1 MRRPAS
7 LILLLNLLMVCGGCV
22 TVEVGSGA
30 GAGVGVYSY
39 LNGDLKA
46 VYAVPIQTIW
56 PQVLTAM
63 ETLQLTID
71 HRSVD
76 GLGGLINLRR
86 VDGTP
91 ITVRLAPTPEDS
103 TLIRVRVGALGNK
116 EESLRIH
123 QIIQQI
129 IQRELGA

>member
-22 TVEVGSGA
+22 TVDVGSGT

-39 LNGDLKA
+39 LHGELKA

-91 ITVRLAPTPEDS
+91 ITVRLAPTPEDG
-103 TLIRVRVGALGNK
+103 TLIRVRVGPLGNK

-123 QIIQQI
+123 QIV
-129 IQRELGA
+129 QRELGS

>member
-1 MRRPAS
+1 MRRPTS
-7 LILLLNLLMVCGGCV
+7 LILLLSLVMVCGSCV
-22 TVEVGSGA
+22 KVDVGSGA

-39 LNGDLKA
+39 LNGELKA
-46 VYAVPIQTIW
+46 VYAMPIQTIW
-56 PQVLTAM
+56 PHVLTAM
-63 ETLQLTID
+63 DRHQLTID

-91 ITVRLAPTPEDS
+91 ITVRLAPTPEDG
-103 TLIRVRVGALGNK
+103 TLIRVRVGPLGNK

-123 QIIQQI
+123 QIIQ
-129 IQRELGA
+129 RELGS